1 MPKKNWRF
9 DFYIEKIE
17 KLFFML
23 KKLENYYRHI
33 GILSTEFSC
42 EHLRECRGDSQ
53 NFTEAK
59 SAFIGEQYGEL
70 NFPRLLFISSDPGSA
85 KTDVSLETGEA
96 LISFASP
103 DNRTPESVRRLVMQR
118 VQLVRE
124 RKIKKPKSP
133 RLRETNK
140 IAFGVLRAFDS
151 ELAEESV
158 MQFYAHANSVKCC
171 ENNSG
176 SAEAKN
182 KSLFRNCR
190 GYLPGEIEILAPD
203 VIVSLGKLAKEGA
216 AVAFSDAVPEW
227 GRLQIVT
234 PKNGKEVLWLPLNH
248 PSNYGEFY
256 KQKKEWGP
264 DWERF
269 AKKIFAFMQKRK
281 RD

>member
-1 MPKKNWRF
+1 
-9 DFYIEKIE
+9 
-17 KLFFML
+17 ML

-33 GILSTEFSC
+33 GILSTEFNC
-42 EHLRECRGDSQ
+42 KHLRECRGDSQ

-70 NFPRLLFISSDPGSA
+70 NLPRLLFISSDPGNA

-158 MQFYAHANSVKCC
+158 MQHFT
-171 ENNSG
+171 
-176 SAEAKN
+176 
-182 KSLFRNCR
+182 RMR
-190 GYLPGEIEILAPD
+190 IP
-203 VIVSLGKLAKEGA
+203 
-216 AVAFSDAVPEW
+216 
-227 GRLQIVT
+227 
-234 PKNGKEVLWLPLNH
+234 
-248 PSNYGEFY
+248 
-256 KQKKEWGP
+256 
-264 DWERF
+264 
-269 AKKIFAFMQKRK
+269 
-281 RD
+281 

>member
-1 MPKKNWRF
+1 
-9 DFYIEKIE
+9 
-17 KLFFML
+17 ML

-33 GILSTEFSC
+33 GILSTEFNC
-42 EHLRECRGDSQ
+42 KHLRECRGDSQ

-70 NFPRLLFISSDPGSA
+70 NLPRLLFISSDPGGA
-85 KTDVSLETGEA
+85 KIPTKDGGEIDFM
-96 LISFASP
+96 LP
-103 DNRTPESVRRLVMQR
+103 ENRTPESVRRLVIER
-118 VQLVRE
+118 VR
-124 RKIKKPKSP
+124 RGIKSP
-133 RLRETNK
+133 SQRAKSTNELARFILREFNSD
-140 IAFGVLRAFDS
+140 VD
-151 ELAEESV
+151 EMDEEKLT
-158 MQFYAHANSVKCC
+158 QHFAHANSVKCC

-203 VIVSLGKLAKEGA
+203 VIVSLGKPAKEGA